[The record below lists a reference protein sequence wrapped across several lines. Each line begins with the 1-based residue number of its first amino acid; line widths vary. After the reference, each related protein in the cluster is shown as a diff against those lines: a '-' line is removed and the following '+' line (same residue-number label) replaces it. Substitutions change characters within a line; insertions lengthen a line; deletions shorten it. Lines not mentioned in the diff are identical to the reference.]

1 MYSAVVVQ
9 EVCAKAT
16 RALKMRS
23 IVAGNHQSWSS
34 YNYMRSCPM
43 STILWSFSIWSK
55 LERWKSSISGC
66 LLKWMKNKKVVILM
80 CYLLLFYTTTMNH
93 FSNGLWCATKK
104 VDFIMTISDDQLSV
118 LTKKKLQSTSQSQM
132 FTKKSS
138 LSLFVGLLLVW
149 STTAF
154 WIAVKPLHLRS
165 ILSKSMRYTKNCVAL
180 KPALVNRKG
189 EILL

>member
-1 MYSAVVVQ
+1 M
-9 EVCAKAT
+9 
-16 RALKMRS
+16 RALKMS
-23 IVAGNHQSWSS
+23 SVVAGHWKLTMTTESSWKLIFLRLCEKLPKNSV
-34 YNYMRSCPM
+34 
-43 STILWSFSIWSK
+43 STILWSFGIWSK